1 MQSVLIAAAYLLV
14 FIGLDLITKRFQ
26 GLPGIVAWYPP
37 AGITYALLLVFGVTF
52 APAVTIA
59 LVVSSIF
66 IYRMPQPI
74 YLLVLWALIL
84 TIIYAGTAT
93 FLRRIIRF
101 DWQLRKLRDVT
112 WFVLTA
118 VIVSAIL
125 AVLSVSSSAGGSNI
139 PRSELLRSIFDWW
152 IGETVGVL
160 TVTPFLLIFVM
171 PGLKR
176 FMGGQP
182 LRQPGRRSFPRPS
195 LATFGQVFSIALTLY
210 WVFGA
215 PVLDEFHPLY
225 LIALP
230 LIWVALQRG
239 FKGVSVAL
247 LVMNSGVV
255 LSLWLFRSNLSQLGG
270 LELLMIV
277 NCIVGLLMGAVVTER
292 KQAEAALRESG
303 EQYRTLVEQASD
315 GIFIT
320 DGEGRFIEVN
330 SAGCSLVGYSR
341 DEILQKTIRDLTKG
355 APTQPL
361 LLDELRGGKKLL
373 NERELIRK
381 DGTLVA
387 VEISAKQFPDGRLQG
402 IVRDITERKRAN
414 EEIVS
419 LAKYPSENPNPV
431 LRLSR
436 DGVVLNFNSA
446 SKGLMEMWGCPLGG
460 VAPQYWRDLTTQT
473 LLSGKNE
480 TIEIECNGKVYSM
493 FVTPVSE
500 QGYVNIYGSDITV
513 SKRAEIE
520 RQAQLAIMQGM
531 AETENLD
538 GLLELVRKSL
548 AKVIS
553 AENFFVVFHNNSS
566 GLFEEVFALDK
577 FDPPMPPSKL
587 EKSIISYVFRT
598 GEPLLLTQAKFEE
611 LVSRG
616 EVELVGTK
624 PAIWMG
630 APLKTPT
637 GTIGVLAVQDYKDPN
652 CYSERDKEF
661 LSSVSAQVAAAIE
674 RKWASDKLEEERILL
689 RTLIDNL
696 PDRIYVMDTQGR
708 KTVSNMADWKAA
720 GGEKMEDV
728 LGKTDLETY
737 PLELAKD
744 YWAMDKSVIESG
756 KAIFNREEPGLD
768 SEGKP
773 AWLLSSNVPLRDGQG
788 KVTGLVGIGRD
799 ITERK
804 LAEETLQKSEKRFR
818 ALVNNSLEEI
828 SLIAPDGTL
837 IWESPT
843 SRRPLGYKPGTF
855 EGHSLMELLHPD
867 EQAAATRLLG
877 DVMKT
882 PGSIQEAV
890 FRLRHRDGS
899 WRWMEAV
906 LNNLLDEPAVKAI
919 VINYRDITER
929 KQKEEEIVSRT
940 EELTR
945 LYQLSR
951 ELADADEVENVID
964 IVNRHAV
971 ESVHTTFASIALLE
985 DDTLVLRG
993 VHPVRNINHNFI
1005 PGTRQP
1011 IAALPICQRVLD
1023 KNEPVILKKG
1033 DPEVGEAERG
1043 ILMLD
1048 FAQSVCLVPLHLGV
1062 SLQHLDQTIGILILG
1077 EARAEKREPFT
1088 PEKIR
1093 LARSI
1098 GDQAAAAIRRLMLRE
1113 QAGLRLQHLASLS
1126 EIDRAIASTFDL
1138 RVSLQIILKHVIEQ
1152 LKVDAADVLV
1162 LNPHTQVLEYAAGS
1176 GFHSPEV
1183 ERIRQP
1189 RSEGQAG
1196 RALVERKL
1204 IKITDVAASGAA
1216 FSHPELIKAEQAAAY
1231 FAMPLITKG
1240 QVMGVMEIMHRTP
1253 LDPDEEWLD
1262 FFRTLAGQAAIAI
1275 DNVHMFESLQQTTD
1289 ELELAYDATIEGWS
1303 HALDLRDKE
1312 TEGHTQRVTGMTVEL
1327 ARSFGLS
1334 EADLVNVRWGALLHD
1349 IGKMGVPD
1357 GILLKPGA
1365 LTDEEWVVMKRH
1377 PTLAYEMLS
1386 PIRYLHRALDIPYC
1400 HHEWWDGSGY
1410 PHGLKG
1416 EEIPLAARIFAVVD
1430 VWDALVSDRPYRKA
1444 WSMEKARDHIQ
1455 TGSGTHFDP
1464 QVVIKFLTG
1473 HGYQDSLH

>member
-1 MQSVLIAAAYLLV
+1 MRLDNDPTNPPGGNPAEPKIISERGSAPASAHKMGALLRSVLIVAAYLLV
-14 FIGLDLITKRFQ
+14 FIGLDLITERFQ

-59 LVVSSIF
+59 LLVSSIF
-66 IYRMPQPI
+66 IYRMPQPA
-74 YLLVLWALIL
+74 YLLVIWALIL
-84 TIIYAGTAT
+84 SVIYAGTAI
-93 FLRRIIRF
+93 FLRRIIRI

-125 AVLSVSSSAGGSNI
+125 AVLSVSGSAGGSNI

-195 LATFGQVFSIALTLY
+195 LAILGQVFSIALTLY

-255 LSLWLFRSNLSQLGG
+255 LALWLFRSNLSQLGG

-277 NCIVGLLMGAVVTER
+277 NCIVTLLMGAVVTER
-292 KQAEAALRESG
+292 KQAEGKLTDSDLRFRALIENNSDAIALISAEGKIIYRSPAA
-303 EQYRTLVEQASD
+303 YTLLGLDPAKPRSD
-315 GIFIT
+315 SMLGAVHPEDMNDVMKSF
-320 DGEGRFIEVN
+320 GQ
-330 SAGCSLVGYSR
+330 
-341 DEILQKTIRDLTKG
+341 ILQTPGISLPFKYRAQHADGSWRWVEGTGMNLLAETGVNAIVTNYRD
-355 APTQPL
+355 
-361 LLDELRGGKKLL
+361 
-373 NERELIRK
+373 
-381 DGTLVA
+381 
-387 VEISAKQFPDGRLQG
+387 F
-402 IVRDITERKRAN
+402 TERNRTEA
-414 EEIVS
+414 
-419 LAKYPSENPNPV
+419 
-431 LRLSR
+431 
-436 DGVVLNFNSA
+436 
-446 SKGLMEMWGCPLGG
+446 
-460 VAPQYWRDLTTQT
+460 
-473 LLSGKNE
+473 
-480 TIEIECNGKVYSM
+480 
-493 FVTPVSE
+493 
-500 QGYVNIYGSDITV
+500 
-513 SKRAEIE
+513 E
-520 RQAQLAIMQGM
+520 RQALLAIMQEM

-566 GLFEEVFALDK
+566 GLFEEVFAMDK

-630 APLKTPT
+630 TPLKTPT
-637 GTIGVLAVQDYKDPN
+637 GTIGVMAVQNYEDPN
-652 CYSERDKEF
+652 CYSERDKKF

-674 RKWASDKLEEERILL
+674 RKRASDKLEEERILL

-696 PDRIYVMDTQGR
+696 PDRIFVMDAQGH

-728 LGKTDLETY
+728 LGKTDLDTY
-737 PLELAKD
+737 PLELAKA
-744 YWAMDKSVIESG
+744 YWALDQSVIDTG

-768 SEGKP
+768 PEGKP
-773 AWLLSSNVPLRDGQG
+773 AWLLSSKVPLRDGQG

-804 LAEETLQKSEKRFR
+804 RSEESLQKSEKRFR
-818 ALVNNSLEEI
+818 ALVENSLEEI

-843 SRRPLGYKPGTF
+843 SRRPLGYRPGTF

-867 EQAAATRLLG
+867 EREAATRLLA
-877 DVMKT
+877 DVMET
-882 PGSIQEAV
+882 PGSVQEAV
-890 FRLRHRDGS
+890 FRLRHQDGS

-993 VHPVRNINHNFI
+993 VHPVRNIEYSII
-1005 PGTRQP
+1005 PGNRFQITS
-1011 IAALPICQRVLD
+1011 LPACKRVLEEL
-1023 KNEPVILKKG
+1023 KPVILKKG

-1048 FAQSVCLVPLHLGV
+1048 FAQSVCLVPLQLGG

-1126 EIDRAIASTFDL
+1126 EIDRTIASTFDL

-1152 LKVDAADVLV
+1152 LNVDAADVLV
-1162 LNPHTQVLEYAAGS
+1162 LNTHTQVLEYAAGS

-1189 RSEGQAG
+1189 LGAGQAG
-1196 RALVERKL
+1196 RALFERKL

-1240 QVMGVMEIMHRTP
+1240 RVMGVLEVLHRTP
-1253 LDPDEEWLD
+1253 LDPNEEWLD

-1377 PTLAYEMLS
+1377 PTLAYELLS
-1386 PIRYLHRALDIPYC
+1386 PIRYLHGALDIPYC